1 VLVTTTSPH
10 RLTPQKLAAARAT
23 PPLVIAGLNTPRIA
37 VLVGGDSRHH
47 RFTPAD
53 IERFAGQLDE
63 LARSGV
69 SLMGS
74 PSRRTS
80 PALAA
85 AVAAVFTRHGGWWWD
100 GTGENPFLALLAN
113 ADAVVVT
120 ADSTNMI
127 GEAAAAGRPVLV
139 FEPTGGHPK
148 IAALVAALEREGV
161 VHRFCG
167 RLEGEAYEPIDST
180 PIIAD
185 AIRQGWLRHRASLGF
200 TRS

>member
-1 VLVTTTSPH
+1 
-10 RLTPQKLAAARAT
+10 
-23 PPLVIAGLNTPRIA
+23 
-37 VLVGGDSRHH
+37 
-47 RFTPAD
+47 
-53 IERFAGQLDE
+53 
-63 LARSGV
+63 
-69 SLMGS
+69 MGS

-80 PALAA
+80 SALGA
-85 AVAAVFTRHGGWWWD
+85 AVAAVFARHGGWWWD

-185 AIRQGWLRHRASLGF
+185 AIRQGWLRHRAALEF
-200 TRS
+200 TRA

>member
-1 VLVTTTSPH
+1 M
-10 RLTPQKLAAARAT
+10 
-23 PPLVIAGLNTPRIA
+23 PPPAIASLNTPRVA

-53 IERFAGQLDE
+53 IERLARQLDE
-63 LARSGV
+63 LAGSGA
-69 SLMGS
+69 SLLGS

-80 PALAA
+80 SAFGA
-85 AVAAVFTRHGGWWWD
+85 AVPAGFARHGGWWWD

-161 VHRFCG
+161 VHR
-167 RLEGEAYEPIDST
+167 L
-180 PIIAD
+180 
-185 AIRQGWLRHRASLGF
+185 SLIHI
-200 TRS
+200 